1 MDKKFADE
9 MIKKFQDK
17 FFGFALAKMANISE
31 AEELASRITCEA
43 YVTLRKVDNIYNWE
57 GYMYK
62 IASNVYAKYINEQV
76 GNRTTS
82 IDDGLEVGIES
93 DMVQDIERREELQA
107 LKKELAWLCKTHRQ
121 IIVMHYY
128 HNKKISQIAEE
139 LGLPQGTVKW
149 HLSDAKKLMK
159 EGITNMRT
167 ANVAFEPIEFAGV
180 GHDGCP
186 GNMGDTATFLNSR
199 LRKNIVYVTYRE
211 ARTIEQIAEVMGITP
226 VYIEDEVAYLEEYG
240 FLEKLPGNK
249 YLSQV
254 YISEI
259 PEEAE
264 KKCFEIDME
273 VAKVFAKEY
282 VPLLIEQFK
291 DYKEHQITVP
301 EDDYNYFLW
310 SLIPYAISALQM
322 DYRDVEKAKAREK
335 YMIKRKDGG
344 EYIAHACVYVKKK
357 DNTDN
362 AHLWVCGDMTR
373 QSSQGSIKSWSLSTN
388 IDTREKGWEDNRDSD
403 YTTLQLYLQDKLP
416 KTEAVVEK
424 YARLYDRG
432 FLYNN
437 HGEDELNV
445 ISVKVT
451 GRHPDTYSVWDN
463 QIRDMLP
470 KLPDSLLEL
479 LKKKSDEKYELLKVY
494 YPKRMHEL
502 LSAYEQIRLNQVM
515 VLDAL
520 LEQKQLKPLS
530 ERQKKGVFQMIFEE
544 ER

>member
-17 FFGFALAKMANISE
+17 FFGFALTKTANMNE
-31 AEELASRITCEA
+31 AEELAARITCEA

-62 IASNVYAKYINEQV
+62 IASNVYARYINEQA
-76 GNRTTS
+76 GNRAIS
-82 IDDGLEVGIES
+82 IENELELGTES
-93 DMVQDIERREELQA
+93 DMARDMIRQEELLA
-107 LKKELAWLCKTHRQ
+107 LKKELAWLCKLHRQ
-121 IIVMHYY
+121 IVVEHYY
-128 HNKKISQIAEE
+128 YNKKISQIAEE

-159 EGITNMRT
+159 EGMTKMRT
-167 ANVAFEPIEFAGV
+167 AKVAFEPVEFGSV

-186 GNMGDTATFLNSR
+186 GNMGDTSTFLNSR

-211 ARTIEQIAEVMGITP
+211 ARTIEQIAQVMGITP

-259 PEEAE
+259 PAEACR
-264 KKCFEIDME
+264 KCFEIDKE
-273 VAKVFAKEY
+273 VAKAFAKEY
-282 VPLLIEQFK
+282 IPLLIEQFK

-310 SLIPYAISALQM
+310 SLIPYAISVLQM
-322 DYRDVEKAKAREK
+322 QYRDVEKAAAREK

-344 EYIAHACVYVKKK
+344 EYIAHAQVLNKKK
-357 DNTDN
+357 VEVGGR
-362 AHLWVCGDMTR
+362 HYWVCGDMTR
-373 QSSQGSIKSWSLSTN
+373 QSAQGDLKSWSISTN
-388 IDTREKGWEDNRDSD
+388 IDTREYGWEDNRNED
-403 YTTLQLYLQDKLP
+403 YDILSLYLADKLP

-432 FLYNN
+432 FIYNN
-437 HGEDELNV
+437 RGEDELNV

-451 GRHPDTYSVWDN
+451 GRHPDTYKVWDN
-463 QIRDMLP
+463 QMIDMLP
-470 KLPDSLLEL
+470 KLSDSVLEM
-479 LKKKSDEKYELLKVY
+479 LKKKSDEKYEILKEY

-502 LSAYEQIRLNQVM
+502 VSAYEQIRINQIM
-515 VLDAL
+515 VLDEL
-520 LEQKQLKPLS
+520 LEHKQLKPLS
-530 ERQKKGVFQMIFEE
+530 TRQKKGVFQMIFME